1 MTITRK
7 KMHVVIIMSDSSRLE
22 GTLMIEGYTRLSDVI
37 NNKNK
42 DFIVLLD
49 FDNQVHITNKQ
60 HIIQIM
66 EMGEVN

>member
-1 MTITRK
+1 
-7 KMHVVIIMSDSSRLE
+7 MSDSSRLE
-22 GTLMIEGYTRLSDVI
+22 GTLVIEGYTRLSDVI